1 MNVFCRIFGH
11 TWLPVTEAPE
21 PQWNTTKEGHVLAAS
36 GHAPAASSNG
46 DSVRHFQEC
55 KRCGE
60 RQADSAGRFDLD
72 GLEAPAEPAS

>member
-21 PQWNTTKEGHVLAAS
+21 PQWNTTKEGHVLT
-36 GHAPAASSNG
+36 ASSKS
-46 DSVRHFQEC
+46 DDVQHYQEC

-60 RQADSAGRFDLD
+60 RQADSAGRFDRD
-72 GLEAPAEPAS
+72 GLEAPAEPTS